1 MRCGCP
7 ARAGFIGA
15 TGAPLVVESLVSLAV
30 TRIQQCT
37 QMPQFGAEMPSRPIC
52 VHYCILRPSRQRNSV
67 HKCPNSAPRGSRDQ
81 SVYTIASPRLLA
93 AATVYTN
100 GSKRCREALTTD
112 LCTLLRPEAAH
123 HPRATTV
130 YTNGSNRLRDAL
142 ATNLCTLLRPPFT
155 HNVRFSSRAS
165 VPRLFTAM
173 RYRAACLAGGL
184 SRWGREITRMKG
196 LCVWGVPWHCTSP
209 LPVPLEV
216 FAMESRSRFA

>member
-1 MRCGCP
+1 M
-7 ARAGFIGA
+7 
-15 TGAPLVVESLVSLAV
+15 
-30 TRIQQCT
+30 
-37 QMPQFGAEMPSRPIC
+37 
-52 VHYCILRPSRQRNSV
+52 RPSRQRDSV
-67 HKCPNSAPRGSRDQ
+67 HKCPKPAPHGSYHQ

-93 AATVYTN
+93 VAAVYTN
-100 GSKRCREALTTD
+100 APKRCQEVLTTD

-184 SRWGREITRMKG
+184 SRWGRGNNPDERA
-196 LCVWGVPWHCTSP
+196 LCVGVPWHCTSP

>member
-1 MRCGCP
+1 M
-7 ARAGFIGA
+7 AQ
-15 TGAPLVVESLVSLAV
+15 TGAE
-30 TRIQQCT
+30 R
-37 QMPQFGAEMPSRPIC
+37 PSQLIC
-52 VHYCILRPSRQRNSV
+52 VHYCVPTVAGRSNSV
-67 HKCPNSAPRGSRDQ
+67 HKCPNSAPRDPRNQSVYTIASMRPSRQRDSVHKWLKLAPHGSYHQ

-93 AATVYTN
+93 VATVYTN
-100 GSKRCREALTTD
+100 APKRCQEVLTTD

-130 YTNGSNRLRDAL
+130 YTNGPIRRREVL

-165 VPRLFTAM
+165 VPQLFAAM
-173 RYRAACLAGGL
+173 RYRVACLAGGL
-184 SRWGREITRMKG
+184 SRWGRGNNPDERA
-196 LCVWGVPWHCTSP
+196 LCVGVPWHCTSP